1 MNKRLLLLS
10 ILSLLFISISFAGE
24 EQEIKNVKNLVIKS
38 YANGAFN
45 KLDTVA
51 MKNGFHPDF
60 SIYSVD
66 GEEISKYSI
75 SAWIAGV
82 EKRKLASDFDP
93 KKYAY
98 EYKFLNIR
106 VKGKTAHVEIE
117 YSQKSKE
124 VFRDFLL
131 LLRFDSG
138 WRIVSKVYHSYK

>member
-60 SIYSVD
+60 SIYSV
-66 GEEISKYSI
+66 GYG
-75 SAWIAGV
+75 AWKNYCLQPNYWV
-82 EKRKLASDFDP
+82 C
-93 KKYAY
+93 
-98 EYKFLNIR
+98 YK
-106 VKGKTAHVEIE
+106 
-117 YSQKSKE
+117 
-124 VFRDFLL
+124 
-131 LLRFDSG
+131 
-138 WRIVSKVYHSYK
+138 